1 MIGALSALRA
11 LAPASLFAR
20 LSLILLAGLAS
31 AQFLSAYSTIKERN
45 DVSMGVMIDYVEI
58 ELRTAVALLDRLP
71 HDERAAWMQRL
82 SRGSYRFVPGVLPGV
97 LPSSGAGQAGPPV
110 RAPHSQRVLASVTRA
125 LTPEHPFTAHAVEGG
140 VERFQVQLRL
150 AGGQPLTV
158 DFQPRR
164 GLPLSPGL
172 PYLLLAQLAL
182 VALACWVAVRL
193 AIKPLRT
200 LAEVADALGPDLKP
214 VSMPEQG
221 PSEVVRAARAFNA
234 MQKRIAAYIDERL
247 RILAA
252 ISHDLQTPITRMRL
266 RVDLM
271 DESQQ
276 QQRLDDDLQQLE
288 DLARQGIG
296 YARAMHGVL
305 EPARAIDAND
315 LLDTIALDY
324 RDGGADVAFAA
335 HSGAPIVTR
344 PGALRRVVTN
354 LVDNC
359 LKYAGQAQI
368 VMERSGDDVVT
379 IRVLDRGAGIPEAS
393 LEAVFEPFYRL
404 ESSRN
409 RNTGGTGLGLAI
421 ARQLA
426 LTLGGTLTLHNRPDG
441 GLEAR
446 LVLRA
451 VTQK

>member
-1 MIGALSALRA
+1 MKGTLSALRA
-11 LAPASLFAR
+11 LVPASLFAR

-31 AQFLSAYSTIKERN
+31 AQFLSAYLTIKERN

-71 HDERAAWMQRL
+71 HDERAEWMQRL
-82 SRGSYRFVPGVLPGV
+82 SRGSYRFLPGVLPG
-97 LPSSGAGQAGPPV
+97 SGAGQAGPPV
-110 RAPHSQRVLASVTRA
+110 SAPHSQRVLASVTRA

-150 AGGQPLTV
+150 SDGQPLTV

-271 DESQQ
+271 DDSQQ
-276 QQRLDDDLQQLE
+276 QQRLTDDLQQLE

-305 EPARAIDAND
+305 EPARAINAND

-335 HSGAPIVTR
+335 GGGAPVVTR

-359 LKYAGQAQI
+359 LKYAGQAEI
-368 VMERSGDDVVT
+368 VMERSGEDVIT
-379 IRVLDRGAGIPEAS
+379 IRVLDRGKGIPEAS
-393 LEAVFEPFYRL
+393 LDAVFEPFYRL

-409 RNTGGTGLGLAI
+409 RDTGGTGLGLAI

-426 LTLGGTLTLHNRPDG
+426 LTLGGTLTLHNRPEG

-451 VTQK
+451 LAPTTQAI